1 MKHVGPKELL
11 INSNL
16 RNNQYYP
23 VKFYDAAGVE
33 VNATTPA
40 IAATASSMVIVGFAT
55 INKADIVKVNMTR
68 GIAASQQASVLTITT
83 FVAPAVPTQ
92 VSFRFR
98 VTDYSYDAQNAR
110 NLFTFGDYKN
120 FSIQVLPSDTAATVA
135 TKLIDL
141 INFEANRYGTSLL
154 RAVSGGSG
162 VVNLSI
168 NTSNPH
174 PEKMRFTLEVKDEDS
189 MGLTPSTVVTAYT
202 FTNTTSNSEGTGTA
216 KYLTSN
222 LKLLTDMTT
231 RPYWGVYNHQLP
243 VEGGLYANMYIETTF
258 ARNDIHGQS
267 GTNEPVAGSGK
278 FDIYVLGNTGAADDD
293 RVLSSIAGFLDASTG
308 SKLYYDRT
316 TDGNGNLTPVA
327 TLAEYLA

>member
-11 INSNL
+11 INSNVPANSL
-16 RNNQYYP
+16 YP
-23 VKFYDAAGVE
+23 VRLLDAAG
-33 VNATTPA
+33 ATIASTTA
-40 IAATASSMVIVGFAT
+40 NAATAATLVIDGFGT
-55 INKADIVKVNMTR
+55 IKKSQVVRSNMTR
-68 GIAASQQASVLTITT
+68 GIAASQQASVLTLTT

-120 FSIQVLPSDTAATVA
+120 FSIQALPSDTAATIA
-135 TKLIDL
+135 TKLIAI
-141 INFEANRYGTSLL
+141 INFEKNRYGTSLL
-154 RAVSGGSG
+154 RAVSGGAG

-168 NTSNPH
+168 DTTNPH
-174 PEKMRFTLEVKDEDS
+174 PEKMRFTLEIKDEDS

-202 FTNTTSNSEGTGTA
+202 FTNSTTNSEGTGTA

-243 VEGGLYANMYIETTF
+243 TEGALYANLYLETIF
-258 ARNDIHGQS
+258 NRSDIHGQS
-267 GTNEPVAGSGK
+267 GTNEPVSGSGK
-278 FDIYVLGNTGAADDD
+278 YDIHVVETTPGAAVADD
-293 RVLSSIAGFLDASTG
+293 SIISVIATFLDNSPSTDDN
-308 SKLYYDRT
+308 YYNT
-316 TDGNGNLTPVA
+316 AGVVGNLA
-327 TLAEYLA
+327 AYLA